1 MNAPAPGTELVGG
14 YRLGPPVA
22 QGAMGSIYEAVD
34 PDGRRVAAK
43 RLLDERHA
51 ARFEIEGRLLSR
63 LHHPRVVEVLGMVED
78 ASGRYLMMEWVEGD
92 DLAHVLRR
100 DGKPGLPEDQVIKIT
115 LEAAEALRYVHEQQ
129 TIHRDVKPQNL
140 MLSPDRGI
148 VLVDFGIA
156 RDLAADSATEGIG
169 TPGYMAPEAFT
180 GGPLSPRTDVYG
192 LAMTAWTLLTS
203 VPARY
208 ASVQPPEGTSQAL
221 LGTIDAALAVDPERR
236 LPSMQAWADGLGG
249 RLPTER
255 GRDIGVSAA
264 VGEATA
270 KVLSAVVKTAAG
282 VFDAAAT
289 SIALRRPDGGLD
301 YQAAWGAGADEVV
314 GMRLLPGQ
322 GIAGRV
328 LATGVGE
335 VIQDCRND
343 PDFAAATARR
353 TGYVPYTMIVAPLIP
368 DDVAV
373 GVLTVLDKRDGGA
386 YDVADLARS
395 AMFADLALAAM
406 DAEPGARA
414 ALTTAVGRGL

>member
-1 MNAPAPGTELVGG
+1 
-14 YRLGPPVA
+14 
-22 QGAMGSIYEAVD
+22 MGSIYQATD
-34 PDGRRVAAK
+34 PNGTRVAAK

-63 LHHPRVVEVLGMVED
+63 LHHPRVVEVRKMVD
-78 ASGRYLMMEWVEGD
+78 DPSGRYLIMEWVEGE
-92 DLAHVLRR
+92 DLARVLRR
-100 DGKPGLPEDQVIKIT
+100 DGNPGLPEDDVIRYA

-140 MLSPDRGI
+140 MLSAERGV

-156 RDLAADSATEGIG
+156 RDLTAESATEGIG
-169 TPGYMAPEAFT
+169 TPGYMAPEAFM

-208 ASVQPPEGTSQAL
+208 ASVQPPPDTSPTL
-221 LGTIDAALAVDPERR
+221 LSTIDAALAVDPERR
-236 LPSMQAWADGLGG
+236 LPSMQAFADGLGG

-270 KVLSAVVKTAAG
+270 RVLQAVVKTAAG

-289 SIALRRPDGGLD
+289 SIALRRTDGGLE

-314 GMRLLPGQ
+314 GMRLRPGQ

-353 TGYVPYTMIVAPLIP
+353 TGYVPYTMIVVPLVAG
-368 DDVAV
+368 DVAM
-373 GVLTVLDKRDGGA
+373 GVLTVLDKRDGSS
-386 YDVADLARS
+386 YDVSDLARA
-395 AMFADLALAAM
+395 AMFADLALTAI

-414 ALTTAVGRGL
+414 ALTTAIGKARAG

>member
-1 MNAPAPGTELVGG
+1 MLTATRPQSRISHRTSRATVRATLPLRQPFAKVGPRRGPHFPGLCATVGLVNAPAPGTELVGG

-156 RDLAADSATEGIG
+156 RDLAADSATQ
-169 TPGYMAPEAFT
+169 APT
-180 GGPLSPRTDVYG
+180 GAAENARFY
-192 LAMTAWTLLTS
+192 S
-203 VPARY
+203 VAP
-208 ASVQPPEGTSQAL
+208 
-221 LGTIDAALAVDPERR
+221 
-236 LPSMQAWADGLGG
+236 AWAG
-249 RLPTER
+249 RILYPR
-255 GRDIGVSAA
+255 P
-264 VGEATA
+264 
-270 KVLSAVVKTAAG
+270 VVDT
-282 VFDAAAT
+282 
-289 SIALRRPDGGLD
+289 
-301 YQAAWGAGADEVV
+301 
-314 GMRLLPGQ
+314 
-322 GIAGRV
+322 
-328 LATGVGE
+328 TG
-335 VIQDCRND
+335 
-343 PDFAAATARR
+343 
-353 TGYVPYTMIVAPLIP
+353 
-368 DDVAV
+368 
-373 GVLTVLDKRDGGA
+373 
-386 YDVADLARS
+386 
-395 AMFADLALAAM
+395 
-406 DAEPGARA
+406 
-414 ALTTAVGRGL
+414 

>member
-1 MNAPAPGTELVGG
+1 
-14 YRLGPPVA
+14 
-22 QGAMGSIYEAVD
+22 MGSVYEAVD
-34 PDGRRVAAK
+34 PDGRKVAAK
-43 RLLDERHA
+43 RLLDQRHA
-51 ARFEIEGRLLSR
+51 ARFEIEGRLLAR
-63 LHHPRVVEVLGMVED
+63 LHHPRVVEVLGTVD
-78 ASGRYLMMEWVEGD
+78 DPSGRYLMMEWVEGE

-100 DGKPGLPEDQVIKIT
+100 AGSPGLPQEDVIRHA

-140 MLSPDRGI
+140 MLSPERGI

-156 RDLAADSATEGIG
+156 RDLAAESATQGLG

-192 LAMTAWTLLTS
+192 LGMTAWTLLTS
-203 VPARY
+203 VPARF
-208 ASVQPPEGTSQAL
+208 ASVKTPEGTSAEL
-221 LGTIDAALAVDPERR
+221 LSTIDAALVPDAERR
-236 LPSMQAWADGLGG
+236 LPSMQAFAEGLGG

-270 KVLSAVVKTAAG
+270 RVLSAVVKTAAG

-289 SIALRRPDGGLD
+289 SVALRRSDGGLD

-314 GMRLLPGQ
+314 GMPLDPGQ

-328 LATGVGE
+328 LSTGVGE
-335 VIQDCRND
+335 VVQDCRAD
-343 PDFAAATARR
+343 PDFAAETARR
-353 TGYVPYTMIVAPLIP
+353 TGYVPFTMLVVPLIA
-368 DDVAV
+368 DDEAV
-373 GVLTVLDKRDGGA
+373 GVLTVLDRRDGTA
-386 YDVADLARS
+386 YHVGDLARA

-414 ALTTAVGRGL
+414 TLITTVGRRL

>member
-1 MNAPAPGTELVGG
+1 
-14 YRLGPPVA
+14 
-22 QGAMGSIYEAVD
+22 
-34 PDGRRVAAK
+34 
-43 RLLDERHA
+43 
-51 ARFEIEGRLLSR
+51 
-63 LHHPRVVEVLGMVED
+63 
-78 ASGRYLMMEWVEGD
+78 MMEWVDGE

-100 DGKPGLPEDQVIKIT
+100 EGTPGLAEDQVIKHT

-140 MLSPDRGI
+140 MLSPERGV

-156 RDLAADSATEGIG
+156 RDLAAESATEGIG

-180 GGPLSPRTDVYG
+180 GGALSPRTDVYG

-208 ASVQPPEGTSQAL
+208 ASVQPPEGTSPEL
-221 LGTIDAALAVDPERR
+221 LSTIDAALAVDPERR
-236 LPSMQAWADGLGG
+236 LPSMQAFADGLGG

-270 KVLSAVVKTAAG
+270 RVLAAIVKTAAG

-289 SIALRRPDGGLD
+289 SVALRRRDGGLD

-314 GMRLLPGQ
+314 GMRLRAGQ

-328 LATGVGE
+328 LSTGVGE
-335 VIQDCRND
+335 VVQDCRAD

-353 TGYVPYTMIVAPLIP
+353 TGYVPYTMLVVPLIP
-368 DDVAV
+368 DGGDAV
-373 GVLTVLDKRDGGA
+373 GVLTVLDRRDGTS
-386 YDVADLARS
+386 YDVGDLAKG

-406 DAEPGARA
+406 DAEPGVRA
-414 ALTTAVGRGL
+414 ALTTAIGR

>member
-1 MNAPAPGTELVGG
+1 
-14 YRLGPPVA
+14 
-22 QGAMGSIYEAVD
+22 MGSIYEATAA
-34 PDGRRVAAK
+34 DGRRVAAK

-63 LHHPRVVEVLGMVED
+63 LNHPRVVEVLGTVDD
-78 ASGRYLMMEWVEGD
+78 ATGRYLLMEWVDGE

-100 DGKPGLPEDQVIKIT
+100 RGNPGLPEEDVT
-115 LEAAEALRYVHEQQ
+115 RYALEAAEALRYVHEQQ

-140 MLSPDRGI
+140 MLSPDRGV

-156 RDLAADSATEGIG
+156 RDLAAESATEGIG

-208 ASVQPPEGTSQAL
+208 ASVQPPTGTSATL
-221 LGTIDAALAVDPERR
+221 LATLDAALAVDPERR
-236 LPSMQAWADGLGG
+236 LPSMQAFADGLGG

-255 GRDIGVSAA
+255 GPRHRRLRRGRRGDRARAVGGGQDGGGRVRRGRHLDRSAA
-264 VGEATA
+264 ERRR
-270 KVLSAVVKTAAG
+270 AG
-282 VFDAAAT
+282 
-289 SIALRRPDGGLD
+289 LPGRLGRRRRRGR
-301 YQAAWGAGADEVV
+301 
-314 GMRLLPGQ
+314 GMRLRPGQ

-343 PDFAAATARR
+343 PDFAAAVARG
-353 TGYVPYTMIVAPLIP
+353 TGYVPYTMIVVPLVP

-373 GVLTVLDKRDGGA
+373 GVLTVLDKRDGSLLRRQRPGSGG
-386 YDVADLARS
+386 DVC
-395 AMFADLALAAM
+395 
-406 DAEPGARA
+406 
-414 ALTTAVGRGL
+414 

>member
-1 MNAPAPGTELVGG
+1 
-14 YRLGPPVA
+14 
-22 QGAMGSIYEAVD
+22 MGSIYEAVD

-236 LPSMQAWADGLGG
+236 LPSMQALADGLGG

-270 KVLSAVVKTAAG
+270 RVLSAVVKTAAG

-353 TGYVPYTMIVAPLIP
+353 TGYVPYTMIVVPLIP

-386 YDVADLARS
+386 YDVGDLARS

>member
-1 MNAPAPGTELVGG
+1 
-14 YRLGPPVA
+14 
-22 QGAMGSIYEAVD
+22 MGSVYRATG
-34 PDGRRVAAK
+34 PDGRPVAAK

-63 LHHPRVVEVLGMVED
+63 LDHPRVVKVLGTVD
-78 ASGRYLMMEWVEGD
+78 DPSGRYLMMEWVDGE

-100 DGKPGLPEDQVIKIT
+100 EGTPGLAEDQVIKHA

-140 MLSPDRGI
+140 MLSPERGV

-156 RDLAADSATEGIG
+156 RDLAAESMTEGIG

-180 GGPLSPRTDVYG
+180 GGALSPRTDVYG

-208 ASVQPPEGTSQAL
+208 ASVQPPEGTSPEL
-221 LGTIDAALAVDPERR
+221 LSTIDAALAIDPERR
-236 LPSMQAWADGLGG
+236 LPSMQAFADGLGG

-270 KVLSAVVKTAAG
+270 RVLSAIVKTAAG
-282 VFDAAAT
+282 VFNAAAT
-289 SIALRRPDGGLD
+289 SVALRRRDGGLD

-314 GMRLLPGQ
+314 GMRLRAGQ

-328 LATGVGE
+328 LSTCVGE
-335 VIQDCRND
+335 VVQDCRTD
-343 PDFAAATARR
+343 PDFAAATARK
-353 TGYVPYTMIVAPLIP
+353 TGYVPYTMLVVPLIP
-368 DDVAV
+368 DEGEAV
-373 GVLTVLDKRDGGA
+373 GVLTVLDRRDGTS
-386 YDVADLARS
+386 YDVGDLAKG

-414 ALTTAVGRGL
+414 ALTTAIGRS